1 MRKTQ
6 IKLIEKAKKNGFTEE
21 QIRVLSYENYTID
34 YLTKLYEMMETG
46 TDVAA
51 IETAMSLSGY
61 GLGLLKKGYTAEDF
75 NVIKAFEDKPFY
87 YQYPYYYM
95 FERVL
100 SGKSKHETDS
110 SLYLEYAGCILDGM
124 DDDVLNKPDTITDIM
139 LFAIKTKLSFQELLS
154 IPHLSDM
161 TYEEF
166 ACNMIPGYITF
177 HEKYPDGSKVASI
190 LSEDVVTAYQN
201 VMKLHGEWKI
211 TVDGK
216 ASYYMRYSLSPQ
228 AVNISLIRCKNT
240 VIKAD
245 TGVCCEGFSRKIEI
259 VVFLGTDGNIFIKKG
274 NGRLFPLSF
283 REISHIHQDYGEIG
297 HDICEFLFTYTEK
310 QFDASVMKDLYR
322 ILCRDTYLNI
332 PLKFSDCYS
341 MKNCNQLMRTHYKTD
356 TPINWNKA
364 DINVAYV
371 IMKCLPYIRD
381 VDKGRL
387 LQETKNEELVP
398 AAAGFFEN
406 KRSKQSYKASNF
418 LLDYLGYNLSGNDD
432 CDNNLSYFQDYFYLC
447 REMHCKVS
455 IGFKSSKKV
464 IEAHDDMAERHRNR
478 LHHVSVPKNSVFYP
492 LRELLPSDFEWIKGG
507 KRLREEG
514 IQMKHCVNMYYRD
527 INDDRCAIYSL
538 VMDGKRYTIEFV
550 AISTKKYRKYR
561 IRQIFGY
568 HNSVCPDEVR
578 KYVKNIITKRSED
591 ITK

>member
-1 MRKTQ
+1 MRKMRKTQ

-34 YLTKLYEMMETG
+34 YLTELYEMMETG

-51 IETAMSLSGY
+51 IEAAMSLSGY
-61 GLGLLKKGYTAEDF
+61 RLDLLKKGYTAEDF
-75 NVIKAFEDKPFY
+75 NVIKVFEDKPLY
-87 YQYPYYYM
+87 YKFPYFYM
-95 FERVL
+95 FKRVL

-124 DDDVLNKPDTITDIM
+124 DDDVLKNKPDTIPDTITDIM
-139 LFAIKTKLSFQELLS
+139 LFAIKNKLPFHELLT

-161 TYEEF
+161 TFEEF
-166 ACNMIPGYITF
+166 ACNRIPGYITF
-177 HEKYPDGSKVASI
+177 YEKYPDERKVASA
-190 LSEDVVTAYQN
+190 LSEDAVTAYQN
-201 VMKLHGEWKI
+201 VMKLHGERRI
-211 TVDGK
+211 TVDWE
-216 ASYYMRYSLSPQ
+216 ASYWMRYSLSPQ
-228 AVNISLIRCKNT
+228 AVNISLIRSENT
-240 VIKAD
+240 VIEKD
-245 TGVCCEGFSRKIEI
+245 VGICCGGPSRKIEI
-259 VVFLGTDGNIFIKKG
+259 VVFLGADGNIFIKKG

-283 REISHIHQDYGEIG
+283 REISHIYQDYGEIG

-322 ILCRDTYLNI
+322 TLCRDTYLNI

-341 MKNCNQLMRTHYKTD
+341 VKNCNQLMHTHYKTD

-364 DINVAYV
+364 DINVAYA

-387 LQETKNEELVP
+387 LQETRNEELVP
-398 AAAGFFEN
+398 AAAEFFERN
-406 KRSKQSYKASNF
+406 KQSYKASNF
-418 LLDYLGYNLSGNDD
+418 LLDYLGYNLSGNDG
-432 CDNNLSYFQDYFYLC
+432 CYCYNNLSYFQDYFYLC

-478 LHHVSVPKNSVFYP
+478 LHRVSVPKDSVFYP
-492 LRELLPSDFEWIKGG
+492 LRKLLPSDFEWIKSG

-538 VMDGKRYTIEFV
+538 VRDGKRYTMEVI
-550 AISTKKYRKYR
+550 KKGNKYR

-568 HNSVCPDEVR
+568 HNSDCPDEVR
-578 KYVKNIITKRSED
+578 KYVKGFIK
-591 ITK
+591 

>member
-34 YLTKLYEMMETG
+34 YLTELYEIMETG

-51 IETAMSLSGY
+51 IEAAMSLGGY
-61 GLGLLKKGYTAEDF
+61 RLDLLKKGYTAEDF
-75 NVIKAFEDKPFY
+75 NVIKAFKDKPLY
-87 YQYPYYYM
+87 YKFPYYYM
-95 FERVL
+95 FERIL

-124 DDDVLNKPDTITDIM
+124 DDNVLNKPDTIIDIM
-139 LFAIKTKLSFQELLS
+139 LFAIKNKLPFHELLA

-161 TYEEF
+161 TFEEF
-166 ACNMIPGYITF
+166 ACNRIPGYITF
-177 HEKYPDGSKVASI
+177 HEKYPDGRKVASA
-190 LSEDVVTAYQN
+190 LPGVAVTAYQN

-228 AVNISLIRCKNT
+228 AVNISLIRCENT

-245 TGVCCEGFSRKIEI
+245 TGVCCGGSSRKVEI
-259 VVFLGTDGNIFIKKG
+259 VVFLGADGNIFIKKG

-283 REISHIHQDYGEIG
+283 REISHIYQDYGEIG

-322 ILCRDTYLNI
+322 TLCRDTYLNI

-341 MKNCNQLMRTHYKTD
+341 VKNCNQLMRTHYKTD
-356 TPINWNKA
+356 MPINWNKA
-364 DINVAYV
+364 DINVAYA

-387 LQETKNEELVP
+387 LQETRNEELVS
-398 AAAGFFEN
+398 AAAVFFETRGN
-406 KRSKQSYKASNF
+406 KQSYKASNF
-418 LLDYLGYNLSGNDD
+418 LLNYLGYNLNGNND
-432 CDNNLSYFQDYFYLC
+432 CYNNPFYFQDYFYLC

-464 IEAHDDMAERHRNR
+464 IEAHDDMAERHLNR
-478 LHHVSVPKNSVFYP
+478 LHHVSVPKDSVFYP

-514 IQMKHCVNMYYRD
+514 IQMKHCVNMYYRY

-538 VMDGKRYTIEFV
+538 VRDGKRYTMEVI
-550 AISTKKYRKYR
+550 KKGNKYR

-568 HNSVCPDEVR
+568 HNSDCPDEVR
-578 KYVKNIITKRSED
+578 KYVENIISKRSED